1 MNRLRMALGGA
12 LLLALACAPAPAI
25 AASRAAVPNGTY
37 NYVTSGSPSAPGQP
51 AYVFT
56 ATVRDNVIAS
66 SRLWQ
71 QSWTAA
77 VGVVWTLPGTPQVT
91 TFSRTRISRR
101 GSFQLGRVSGA
112 GGEGSPA
119 SGVCLTGKA
128 VHKALHMRSCNALT
142 RSNGGLLFDAF
153 PTKVKVPSGTWSGTS
168 SGTQAVDPD
177 GPHGPATGAVG
188 TITLQVSGGAIT
200 GGTGSFAP
208 VDPTTG
214 VPTGGPAVSV
224 TYGAGGFSRTSGFFS
239 LPSTPAGYDLCG
251 AVGAGNSGSILGLVA
266 CQQSTYL
273 PSSFAL
279 GED

>member
-1 MNRLRMALGGA
+1 MALGGA
-12 LLLALACAPAPAI
+12 LLLALACSPAPAV
-25 AASRAAVPNGTY
+25 AASRAAVSNGTY
-37 NYVTSGSPSAPGQP
+37 NAVTSGSASAPGQP

-71 QSWTAA
+71 QSW
-77 VGVVWTLPGTPQVT
+77 
-91 TFSRTRISRR
+91 
-101 GSFQLGRVSGA
+101 
-112 GGEGSPA
+112 
-119 SGVCLTGKA
+119 
-128 VHKALHMRSCNALT
+128 
-142 RSNGGLLFDAF
+142 NGGLSFDAF

-168 SGTQAVDPD
+168 SGTQPVDSD
-177 GPHGPATGAVG
+177 GPHGPVSGAVG
-188 TITLQVSGGAIT
+188 AITLQVSGGAIT

-208 VDPTTG
+208 VDPTSG

-224 TYGAGGFSRTSGFFS
+224 TYGAGGFRRTSGFFS

-266 CQQSTYL
+266 CQQSPYL